1 MLHPQTAGEHELQ
14 KETFAATMTHEDSVG
29 RKMMMEAVSLDEA
42 GPLERSTS
50 LSARAMTLI
59 RHAIVSGLLQP
70 GETISPQEIGRRL
83 GVSRTPVREALIHLN
98 AIGLVEF
105 LPGRVQIASAS
116 PAAIRDAFELRE
128 ALEGKA
134 AALAA
139 KRRTAAEAEAIM
151 ALAIQSGWAAEK
163 NDRLRFHEQDR
174 NFHLA
179 IAKASHSTQLAHYL
193 ENVLDLALTL
203 RNLRT
208 AKSPFHAKSVGYHTA
223 IAQAIADQDAA
234 AAEKLSRDH
243 VVEVMD
249 SIL

>member
-1 MLHPQTAGEHELQ
+1 MLLGVT
-14 KETFAATMTHEDSVG
+14 VG
-29 RKMMMEAVSLDEA
+29 LFRRDCDRDCWDPRKTTMMEAASLDDV

-50 LSARAMTLI
+50 LSSRALTLI

-70 GETISPQEIGRRL
+70 GETISPQEIGKRL
-83 GVSRTPVREALIHLN
+83 GVSRTPVREALIQLN

-139 KRRTAAEAEAIM
+139 QRRTAAEAETIM
-151 ALAIQSGWAAEK
+151 TFAIQSGWAAEK
-163 NDRLRFHEQDR
+163 SDRLRFHEQDR
-174 NFHLA
+174 SFHLA
-179 IAKASHSTQLAHYL
+179 VAAASHSVQLARYL

-208 AKSPFHAKSVGYHTA
+208 AKSPFHAKSVGYHKA
-223 IAQAIADQDAA
+223 IAQAIADRDAV
-234 AAEKLSRDH
+234 AAEKLSRSH
-243 VVEVMD
+243 VAEVAD
-249 SIL
+249 SILD